1 MKQEMP
7 CGTEDG
13 ITVCLK
19 KQTNKQKPFN
29 FNKLTEE
36 RRRVKNMKLQRGK
49 KIGEAESATLHLIIR
64 HVWSP

>member
-1 MKQEMP
+1 LYARTTLEEWAGGKQ
-7 CGTEDG
+7 CQS
-13 ITVCLK
+13 LK

-49 KIGEAESATLHLIIR
+49 KIGEAESASLDFIINT
-64 HVWSP
+64 S